1 MSNNLQYTTNYNIEG
16 LTNGS
21 TSIELTSGSTTNYT
35 SKKKNNRCK

>member
-1 MSNNLQYTTNYNIEG
+1 MSNLQYTTNYNIEG

-21 TSIELTSGSTTNYT
+21 ASIELTSGSTSNYL